1 MEQFI
6 ARQPILN
13 TQKRLFAYELLYRG
27 AGDYK
32 LSDVSGEKATMSLLS
47 SAFLT
52 KDIDEISNH
61 KPCFINFTQKLVEQ
75 NIPASFPKKQ
85 VVVELLE
92 DIEPNER
99 VVNVCKSLA
108 QKGYTLALDDF
119 IFDRKFLPLLEHVQ
133 IVKID
138 VRLTPLDTII
148 RTLNLLR
155 NYKVKLLAEKVETL
169 EEFDRAQKLGF
180 SYFQGYFFCRPEQIK
195 VIELT
200 VAKVSLL
207 RLLNEVT
214 QKKTTLTRL
223 HDIISNDVATS
234 YKLLRF
240 LNSAYFYRLEKVSS
254 IKHAIAY
261 LGEKELRRFIL
272 LIIISELAVNSP
284 DELVRLVLV
293 RAKFCELLAASSPYS
308 MKAEQLFILGLF
320 SSLDTMLGTPMDQVM
335 DQLPIDTEI
344 KNALIS
350 SSGILS
356 LFLQAA
362 LAVERK
368 QKQKAATI
376 LKELSVDLSTVSES
390 YMTAV
395 RYSNGLIRGEE

>member
-32 LSDVSGEKATMSLLS
+32 LSDVSGEAATMSLLS

-169 EEFDRAQKLGF
+169 EEFERAQKLGF

-214 QKKTTLTRL
+214 QKKTTITRL

-272 LIIISELAVNSP
+272 LIIISELAVDSP

-362 LAVERK
+362 LAVETK
-368 QKQKAATI
+368 QKQKAAAI

>member
-155 NYKVKLLAEKVETL
+155 NYNVKLLAEKVETL

>member
-13 TQKRLFAYELLYRG
+13 VNKRLFGYELLYRG
-27 AGDYK
+27 AADYK
-32 LSDVSGEKATMSLLS
+32 LDDVSGDKATMSLLS

-52 KDIDEISNH
+52 RDIDEISNH
-61 KPCFINFTQKLVEQ
+61 KPCFINFTQKLIEQ

-92 DIEPNER
+92 DIEPNDR
-99 VVNVCKSLA
+99 VMAVCKRLS
-108 QKGYTLALDDF
+108 QQGYTLALDDF
-119 IFDRKFLPLLEHVQ
+119 VFHRQFLPLMEFID

-138 VRLTPLDTII
+138 VRLTPLDTIVK
-148 RTLNLLR
+148 TLNILK
-155 NYKVKLLAEKVETL
+155 NYKVKLLAEKVETM
-169 EEFDRAQKLGF
+169 EEFDRAVKLGF

-195 VIELT
+195 VVELT
-200 VAKVSLL
+200 VAKVNLL
-207 RLLNEVT
+207 RLLHEVT
-214 QKKTTLTRL
+214 QKQTTLSRL
-223 HDIISNDVATS
+223 HGIISHDVATS

-272 LIIISELAVNSP
+272 LIIISELAVNAP
-284 DELVRLVLV
+284 NELVRLVLV
-293 RAKFCELLAASSPYS
+293 RAKFCELLAANSPYS

-320 SSLDTMLGTPMDQVM
+320 SSLDVMLDTPMDQVM
-335 DQLPIDTEI
+335 EHLPINTEI

-356 LFLQAA
+356 LFLQTAV
-362 LAVERK
+362 AVERK
-368 QKQKAATI
+368 QKAKALEL
-376 LKELSVDLSTVSES
+376 LKELSVDLGTVSEN
-390 YMTAV
+390 YMTAI
-395 RYSNGLIRGEE
+395 RYSNGLVNGES